1 MSVTARF
8 GLFLLITFF
17 SGSIVVMAARDL
29 RNNLKPPSEA
39 EVEQAGK
46 LVTALRGDALFEI
59 EAKYHENH
67 PRLSPRKIG
76 SYLADYDVKKI
87 KSFLIGLVGGIGE
100 GEGAADPES
109 SAATEDK

>member
-1 MSVTARF
+1 MTVATRF

-17 SGSIVVMAARDL
+17 SGSIVVIAAKDL
-29 RNNLKPPSEA
+29 RNNLKPPSES
-39 EVEQAGK
+39 EVEQVGK
-46 LVTALRGDALFEI
+46 LVNALRGDALFEI

-87 KSFLIGLVGGIGE
+87 KSFVIGLMGGVGE
-100 GEGAADPES
+100 GDSAEDAEG
-109 SAATEDK
+109 SASNEDN